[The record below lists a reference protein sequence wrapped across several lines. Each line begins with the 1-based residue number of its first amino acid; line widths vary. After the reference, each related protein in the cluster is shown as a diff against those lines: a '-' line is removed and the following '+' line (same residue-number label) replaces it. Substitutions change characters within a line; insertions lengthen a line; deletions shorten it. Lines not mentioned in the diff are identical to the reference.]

1 MDDELDYR
9 GTQVSP
15 IEPISPATQDIADKG
30 AISAVQELLEN
41 RILYYDSIDSLGTD
55 EKKVGFTIRQ
65 QLAINKQVKFHL
77 TEFKEV
83 FDEVIQNMSGQG

>member
-15 IEPISPATQDIADKG
+15 LEPISPVPQDIANRGSIESLQD
-30 AISAVQELLEN
+30 LLIN
-41 RILYYDSIDSLGTD
+41 RITYYGSIDSLGTD
-55 EKKVGFTIRQ
+55 EKLFTVQQ

-83 FDEVIQNMSGQG
+83 LDEALESLKG